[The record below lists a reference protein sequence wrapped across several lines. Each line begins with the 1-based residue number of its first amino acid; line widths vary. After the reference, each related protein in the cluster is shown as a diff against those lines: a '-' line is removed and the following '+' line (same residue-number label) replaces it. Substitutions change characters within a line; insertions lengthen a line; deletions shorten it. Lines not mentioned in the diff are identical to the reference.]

1 MSCPWLVFFDDGLH
15 HALHLFNSKCLKS
28 NYDNAVSYYRNYMN
42 QFDWYDNDTRA
53 EIEASAYHKQAIA
66 DYEALIRQLSCNAFV
81 K

>member
-1 MSCPWLVFFDDGLH
+1 MASTAE
-15 HALHLFNSKCLKS
+15 ALQS
-28 NYDNAVSYYRNYMN
+28 VVEIIVV
-42 QFDWYDNDTRA
+42 TRA

>member
-1 MSCPWLVFFDDGLH
+1 
-15 HALHLFNSKCLKS
+15 
-28 NYDNAVSYYRNYMN
+28 MN

>member
-1 MSCPWLVFFDDGLH
+1 
-15 HALHLFNSKCLKS
+15 
-28 NYDNAVSYYRNYMN
+28 MN

-53 EIEASAYHKQAIA
+53 EIEASAYHKQAIG